1 MRSFAL
7 QWNIFYCYPTG
18 ALIYK
23 NSNWMFSNFPQ
34 LFIAYCCLVMLG
46 ILYLLLNEIVTS
58 SLNLIEKTKTLFFF
72 TESSMSLP
80 VFLLNPK
87 KPLGSWLFNN
97 LCEVFFFLNPNFT
110 SRLNT
115 IHENNRTVFHF
126 CWFYVIHFIF
136 EIHNSVLEPCELM

>member
-18 ALIYK
+18 TLIYK

-34 LFIAYCCLVMLG
+34 HFVAYCCQVMLG
-46 ILYLLLNEIVTS
+46 ILYILLNEIVTS
-58 SLNLIEKTKTLFFF
+58 SVNLIEKAKILFFF

-80 VFLLNPK
+80 VFLWNSK
-87 KPLGSWLFNN
+87 EPLGSLLFNS
-97 LCEVFFFLNPNFT
+97 LCEIFLLNFNFT

-115 IHENNRTVFHF
+115 IHENNGKVFHF

-136 EIHNSVLEPCELM
+136 EIYNSILEPCELT